1 MRLRASRSSSSVIS
15 LFFLSFCLSVFLS
28 KSHRPARPCVLCFL
42 GFSNVCLPCTQL
54 PFHILC
60 ICPHRALRYAAR
72 LADLP
77 ITSSKNPA
85 RVRACVRAGFRAIAG
100 RRRRSSCTCVRLCA
114 CVPRVRTIQIPACQT
129 HPAQPRPHSIS
140 ARSATRYIVPARPL
154 APIAAVPPSPA
165 RPDEVRR
172 RAPYRASIVLSSET
186 PDGRDHAPLSRA
198 RRVTVSQSRSN
209 TCRCQAVTAVTQSVF
224 ACHHGRGPGHGH
236 VCISTAFLLQYSS

>member
-42 GFSNVCLPCTQL
+42 GFLDACLPCTQL

-60 ICPHRALRYAAR
+60 ICPHRALRR
-72 LADLP
+72 SDINEP
-77 ITSSKNPA
+77 EKPSA
-85 RVRACVRAGFRAIAG
+85 RVRASGQAFGQSQVDVGDPP
-100 RRRRSSCTCVRLCA
+100 VHA